1 MPNTTTN
8 SAADAQDAL
17 NLAGAYIAKVTSE
30 TNDLLSK
37 LRKGQITALNKLVTA
52 MYSSAKATLYSAVCE
67 GLMNFG
73 MAAGGLSALKDV
85 DNAQSEATKVSSQEK
100 TLQDS
105 KTSLEKQIEDKKFSG
120 EETKES
126 VQKDLDIKTKKLTTI
141 QGDKKEKERTKSQRA
156 NNKSQIYAQ
165 ASPAVA
171 ALPKASQEAIQNQA
185 GAVKEIMQQIN
196 GMLSSSYDKANSTV
210 QSMLSLN
217 NLFGAI
223 AGLTAINLR

>member
-1 MPNTTTN
+1 MTGVQTC
-8 SAADAQDAL
+8 AL
-17 NLAGAYIAKVTSE
+17 PIS
-30 TNDLLSK
+30 
-37 LRKGQITALNKLVTA
+37 
-52 MYSSAKATLYSAVCE
+52 
-67 GLMNFG
+67 
-73 MAAGGLSALKDV
+73 
-85 DNAQSEATKVSSQEK
+85 KVSSQEK